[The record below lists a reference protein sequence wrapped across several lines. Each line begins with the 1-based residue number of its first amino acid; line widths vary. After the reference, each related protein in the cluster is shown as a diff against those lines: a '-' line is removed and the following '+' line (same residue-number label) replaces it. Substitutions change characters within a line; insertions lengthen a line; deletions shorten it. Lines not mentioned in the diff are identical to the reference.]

1 MRGHL
6 LKLAIVG
13 AIVEQLGY
21 IKKKELNTQEENIMA
36 LFILFLLVGLFWLVV
51 LFRDLKEGFTNL
63 FEWLLYTVVTYVILF
78 LIICSTAIVLARY
91 TYRDVEVDNVSIVG
105 DSYIVERDNNT
116 TSLKK
121 DDYPVN
127 IGDKNFLTYKKLVN
141 PDNWFNNL
149 FGFANEEELKNV
161 SDEEFMKDAVVTR
174 IGIDKDI
181 IIEGGK

>member
-1 MRGHL
+1 
-6 LKLAIVG
+6 
-13 AIVEQLGY
+13 
-21 IKKKELNTQEENIMA
+21 MA

-51 LFRDLKEGFTNL
+51 LFRDLKKGFSYL
-63 FEWLLYTVVTYVILF
+63 FDWFLYTVATYVILF
-78 LIICSTAIVLARY
+78 LIIGFTGIALLKD
-91 TYRDVEVDNVSIVG
+91 TYRDVEVDNISIVG

-127 IGDKNFLTYKKLVN
+127 IGDKNFLTYKKLVS

-161 SDEEFMKDAVVTR
+161 SDEEFMKDAVVAR

>member
-1 MRGHL
+1 M
-6 LKLAIVG
+6 V
-13 AIVEQLGY
+13 
-21 IKKKELNTQEENIMA
+21 
-36 LFILFLLVGLFWLVV
+36 LFILFLLVGLLWLVI
-51 LFRDLKEGFTNL
+51 LFRDLKEGFANL
-63 FEWLLYTVVTYVILF
+63 FEWLVLTVVTCVMLF
-78 LIICSTAIVLARY
+78 FIICLTGIALLKD
-91 TYRDVEVDNVSIVG
+91 TYRDVEVDNISIVG

-174 IGIDKDI
+174 IGIDKDV

>member
-1 MRGHL
+1 
-6 LKLAIVG
+6 
-13 AIVEQLGY
+13 
-21 IKKKELNTQEENIMA
+21 MA
-36 LFILFLLVGLFWLVV
+36 LFILFLIVGSFWLVV
-51 LFRDLKEGFTNL
+51 LFRDLKKEGFTYL
-63 FEWLLYTVVTYVILF
+63 FDWFLYTVATYLILF
-78 LIICSTAIVLARY
+78 LIIGLTGLALARD
-91 TYRDVEVDNVSIVG
+91 TYRDVEVDNISIVG

-149 FGFANEEELKNV
+149 FGFANEEKMKNI
-161 SDEEFMKDAVVTR
+161 SDEEFIKDAVVDR
-174 IGIDKDI
+174 VGIDKDV

>member
-1 MRGHL
+1 
-6 LKLAIVG
+6 
-13 AIVEQLGY
+13 
-21 IKKKELNTQEENIMA
+21 MA
-36 LFILFLLVGLFWLVV
+36 LFILFLIVGLFWFVI
-51 LFRDLKEGFTNL
+51 LFRDLKEGFAYL
-63 FEWLLYTVVTYVILF
+63 FDWFLYTVVTYLILF
-78 LIICSTAIVLARY
+78 LIIVFTSVALARD
-91 TYRDVEVDNVSIVG
+91 TYRDVEVDNISIVG

-141 PDNWFNNL
+141 PDNWFNKL

-161 SDEEFMKDAVVTR
+161 SDEEFMKDAVVAR
-174 IGIDKDI
+174 VGIDKDV

>member
-1 MRGHL
+1 M
-6 LKLAIVG
+6 V
-13 AIVEQLGY
+13 
-21 IKKKELNTQEENIMA
+21 
-36 LFILFLLVGLFWLVV
+36 LFILFLLVGLLWLVI
-51 LFRDLKEGFTNL
+51 LFRDLKEGFAYL
-63 FEWLLYTVVTYVILF
+63 FDWFLYTVATYLILF
-78 LIICSTAIVLARY
+78 LIIGLTGLALARD
-91 TYRDVEVDNVSIVG
+91 TYRDVEVDNISIVG

-149 FGFANEEELKNV
+149 FGFANEEKLKNV

-174 IGIDKDI
+174 IGIDKDVI
-181 IIEGGK
+181 IKGGK

>member
-1 MRGHL
+1 
-6 LKLAIVG
+6 
-13 AIVEQLGY
+13 
-21 IKKKELNTQEENIMA
+21 MA

-51 LFRDLKEGFTNL
+51 LFGDLKDGFTNL

-78 LIICSTAIVLARY
+78 LIIILTGLALARD

-105 DSYIVERDNNT
+105 DSYIVERDNNI
-116 TSLKK
+116 TSLKQ

-127 IGDKNFLTYKKLVN
+127 IGDKNFLTYKKFEN
-141 PDNWFNNL
+141 PDNWFNKL
-149 FGFANEEELKNV
+149 FGFANEEKMRNV

-174 IGIDKDI
+174 IGIDKDA